1 MLIDGELDDC
11 ATSRPDRSAIDSW
24 QTPFDFKIDQIQAV
38 IGGVKT
44 AIAVVV
50 AAQYPTPALMADA
63 DTESIL
69 KLPVAPQVLMINYC
83 FLQITD
89 TNAQL
94 GEPLPWCR
102 GLPIPTDV
110 G

>member
-50 AAQYPTPALMADA
+50 AAHNVAPALMADA
-63 DTESIL
+63 DAEPIL
-69 KLPVAPQVLMINYC
+69 KLPMVSQTLLGNHCPLEV
-83 FLQITD
+83 TD
-89 TNAQL
+89 AN
-94 GEPLPWCR
+94 P
-102 GLPIPTDV
+102 
-110 G
+110 